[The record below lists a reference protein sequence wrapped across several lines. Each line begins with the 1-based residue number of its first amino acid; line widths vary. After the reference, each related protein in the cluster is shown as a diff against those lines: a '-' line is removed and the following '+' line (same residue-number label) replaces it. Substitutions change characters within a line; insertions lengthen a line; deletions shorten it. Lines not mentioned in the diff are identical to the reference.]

1 MADVLVVLLA
11 ELLFVRDGVFATT
24 AVQPLFIE
32 RRLKLRKPLP
42 PFKTA
47 LAAAY
52 LLACAL
58 AAPCPSVSSRRE
70 QPDLEV
76 VGPPRLAARTA
87 DAVSFGNPGVATANA
102 QQCRNFTGNRV
113 QVGSRELGK
122 LLNLR
127 NNILKI

>member
-42 PFKTA
+42 PFETA

-58 AAPCPSVSSRRE
+58 AAPCPSASSRGD

-76 VGPPRLAARTA
+76 VGPPWLAARTA
-87 DAVSFGNPGVATANA
+87 DAVSFGNPSVATANA
-102 QQCRNFTGNRV
+102 
-113 QVGSRELGK
+113 
-122 LLNLR
+122 
-127 NNILKI
+127 